1 MFESASGAVFSRDE
15 RYRYGLWRNWNPSLG
30 KVLFIGLN
38 PSTADQQQND
48 PTIRRCIAFAQHW
61 DCGGMLVG
69 NLFAFRAT
77 RPPDLRKASQP
88 VGPDNEKWLLKMASA
103 ADLVIACWGNVG
115 SYLSQDQSIQ
125 ELFPKLHCLKLNAT
139 GTPAHPLYLQKSL
152 RPSPFYP
159 KPHNGS
165 HPA

>member
-38 PSTADQQQND
+38 PSTADHQQND

-61 DCGGMLVG
+61 DYGGMLVG
-69 NLFAFRAT
+69 NLFAYRAT

-88 VGPDNEKWLLKMASA
+88 AGPDNEKWLLRMAA
-103 ADLVIACWGNVG
+103 VADLVIACWGNDG

-125 ELFPKLHCLKLNAT
+125 ELLPKLHCLKLNTT
-139 GTPAHPLYLQKSL
+139 GAPAHPLYLRKTL
-152 RPSPFYP
+152 KPVPYSPIGMCSYT
-159 KPHNGS
+159 
-165 HPA
+165 